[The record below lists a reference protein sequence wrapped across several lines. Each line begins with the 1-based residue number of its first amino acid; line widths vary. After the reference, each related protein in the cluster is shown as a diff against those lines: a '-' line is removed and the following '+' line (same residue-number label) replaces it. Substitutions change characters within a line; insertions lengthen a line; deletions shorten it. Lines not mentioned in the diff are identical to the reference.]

1 MGFNIAPLPAGSGR
15 RRQIGTS
22 LSEINVTPFV
32 DVMLVLLVIFMV
44 TAPMM
49 QSGIGV
55 RLPQAETESAPAEEG
70 LTLTI
75 SLDKYIHI
83 GESVINIHLLEKRL
97 RDYFYGK
104 QKKIIYIRADE
115 GLNYGFI
122 IEVLDIAKKA
132 GIETTGLITEQKQKE
147 KER

>member
-1 MGFNIAPLPAGSGR
+1 MGRLRTASHRAVRPRGRVGPGR
-15 RRQIGTS
+15 RP
-22 LSEINVTPFV
+22 VV
-32 DVMLVLLVIFMV
+32 LV
-44 TAPMM
+44 
-49 QSGIGV
+49 
-55 RLPQAETESAPAEEG
+55 
-70 LTLTI
+70 
-75 SLDKYIHI
+75 
-83 GESVINIHLLEKRL
+83 EKRL